1 MMTCKKTI
9 LFLFFVVLTYE
20 INSQSK
26 SKFFKNLS
34 LEYGLN
40 WVDSSGNQDP
50 LTIFKEYSDIAF
62 TLPFKLEIDY
72 LLNNTFELYLSGS
85 SNKYLSNQFIDS
97 RESGQSYTYVAIDL
111 GLKHAIFDVDVLST
125 SIVGFA
131 KAGIGMFKVK
141 SLSPS
146 ANIGIGGV
154 IRLNENTDFIISSE
168 AKFAIDHKYLDS
180 NHFQHFIGLKYRFR
194 SEGDNCFCPY

>member
-1 MMTCKKTI
+1 MTCKKTI
-9 LFLFFVVLTYE
+9 IFLFFVVLFYE

-26 SKFFKNLS
+26 SKFFNNLS
-34 LEYGLN
+34 IEYGLN

-50 LTIFKEYSDIAF
+50 LTIFKDYSAIAF
-62 TLPFKLEIDY
+62 SIPFKLEIDY

-85 SNKYLSNQFIDS
+85 SNKFLSNQLVDS
-97 RESGQSYTYVAIDL
+97 RVSGQSYTYFAIDF
-111 GLKHAIFDVDVLST
+111 GLKHAIFDLDVLST
-125 SIVGFA
+125 SVVGFA
-131 KAGIGMFKVK
+131 KGGIGMFKVK

-168 AKFAIDHKYLDS
+168 AKFSIDHKYLDS

>member
-1 MMTCKKTI
+1 MNPKKSI
-9 LFLFFVVLTYE
+9 LLILFFLFFHPM
-20 INSQSK
+20 NSQIK

-34 LEYGLN
+34 IEYGLN
-40 WVDSSGNQDP
+40 CVDSSGNQDP
-50 LTIFKEYSDIAF
+50 LTIFKVYSDIAF
-62 TLPFKLEIDY
+62 TLPFKFEIDY

-85 SNKYLSNQFIDS
+85 SNKFLSNQFIDS
-97 RESGQSYTYVAIDL
+97 RESGQSYTYFAIDL
-111 GLKHAIFDVDVLST
+111 GLKHAIVDVDILST
-125 SIVGFA
+125 SVVGFA
-131 KAGIGMFKVK
+131 KVGIGMFKVK

-146 ANIGIGGV
+146 ANIGMGGV

-194 SEGDNCFCPY
+194 IEGDNCFCPY